1 MEVLMPD
8 HDNHVR
14 QIQEKVTGLSNALAD
29 LGSGTG
35 VQELLRIIHFP
46 GFTTVIDVAFI
57 TSILDDM
64 TNRVRGLAK
73 MEANLVAASR
83 MIAEEGKKA
92 A

>member
-1 MEVLMPD
+1 MSD

-14 QIQEKVTGLSNALAD
+14 QIQERADALSAALAA
-29 LGSGTG
+29 LGQGSG
-35 VQELLRIIHFP
+35 VRELLKIIHFP

-57 TSILDDM
+57 VSILDDM
-64 TNRVRGLAK
+64 TDRVRGLAK
-73 MEANLVAASR
+73 MEASLVATSR